1 VTKRTRAGRP
11 DASADT
17 ALRVVRAARAAFAA
31 HGYGGASMRTIA
43 AEVGVTAMA
52 LYNYAPSKAA
62 LLQLVFDETMT
73 EVYGSLGEAVAGQE
87 SMVAEVHAIL
97 ERSGE
102 ILQDDPDLLHF
113 LIRVILDRQQDELN
127 DLELLAPPV
136 VAFFDGLI
144 ERAVSRQELARRDGP
159 RLATFVTM
167 LLWGIIALAASDPTS
182 IGHAVETAKW
192 AAVGRLM

>member
-1 VTKRTRAGRP
+1 MT
-11 DASADT
+11 DT

-62 LLQLVFDETMT
+62 LLQLVFDQTMT
-73 EVYGSLGEAVAGQE
+73 EVYGSLSEAVAGQE
-87 SMVAEVHAIL
+87 SMVGEVHAVL

-102 ILQDDPDLLHF
+102 ILTEDPDLLHF

-127 DLELLAPPV
+127 GLELLAPPI

-144 ERAVSRQELARRDGP
+144 ERAVSRHELTRRDGP
-159 RLATFVTM
+159 RVARFVTM
-167 LLWGIIALAASDPTS
+167 LLWGIIALAASDPAS
-182 IGHAVETAKW
+182 IRPAVETAKW
-192 AAVGRLM
+192 AAAGRLG

>member
-1 VTKRTRAGRP
+1 MT
-11 DASADT
+11 DT
-17 ALRVVRAARAAFAA
+17 AQRVVRAARTAFAA

-73 EVYGSLGEAVAGQE
+73 EVYGSLSEAVAGQQSVLE
-87 SMVAEVHAIL
+87 EVRAIL

-136 VAFFDGLI
+136 VAFFDGLVG
-144 ERAVSRQELARRDGP
+144 RAVSRQELARRDGQ

-167 LLWGIIALAASDPTS
+167 LLWGIIAVAASDPAS
-182 IGHAVETAKW
+182 VRHAVETAKW
-192 AAVGRLM
+192 AAAGRLG

>member
-1 VTKRTRAGRP
+1 MT
-11 DASADT
+11 DT
-17 ALRVVRAARAAFAA
+17 AQRVVRAARTAFAA

-73 EVYGSLGEAVAGQE
+73 EVYGSLSAAVAGRE
-87 SMVAEVHAIL
+87 SVLEEVRAIL

-136 VAFFDGLI
+136 VAFFDGLVG
-144 ERAVSRQELARRDGP
+144 RAVSRQELARRDGQ

-167 LLWGIIALAASDPTS
+167 LLWGIIAVAASDPAS
-182 IGHAVETAKW
+182 VRHAVETAKW
-192 AAVGRLM
+192 AAAGRLG

>member
-1 VTKRTRAGRP
+1 M
-11 DASADT
+11 DASAGT
-17 ALRVVRAARAAFAA
+17 AQRVVRAARAAFAA

-62 LLQLVFDETMT
+62 LLQLVFDQTTT
-73 EVYGSLGEAVAGQE
+73 EVYGSLSEAVAGRE
-87 SMVAEVHAIL
+87 STVAEVHAIL

-102 ILQDDPDLLHF
+102 ILRDDPGLLHF
-113 LIRVILDRQQDELN
+113 LIRVILDRQQEELT

-144 ERAVSRQELARRDGP
+144 EQAVSREELTRRDGP

-167 LLWGIIALAASDPTS
+167 LFWGIIAVAAADPAS
-182 IGHAVETAKW
+182 IARAVETAKW
-192 AAVGRLM
+192 AAAGRLG

>member
-1 VTKRTRAGRP
+1 MT
-11 DASADT
+11 DT
-17 ALRVVRAARAAFAA
+17 ALRVVRAARAAFAE

-43 AEVGVTAMA
+43 ADVGVTAMA

-73 EVYGSLGEAVAGQE
+73 EVYGSLSEAVAGQE
-87 SMVAEVHAIL
+87 SLAGEVHAIL

-102 ILQDDPDLLHF
+102 ILQDEPDLLHF

-136 VAFFDGLI
+136 AAFFEGLV
-144 ERAVSRQELARRDGP
+144 ERAVSRQELAPRDGP

-167 LLWGIIALAASDPTS
+167 LLWGIIALAAADPTS
-182 IGHAVETAKW
+182 IPNAVETAKW
-192 AAVGRLM
+192 AAAGRLT

>member
-1 VTKRTRAGRP
+1 MT
-11 DASADT
+11 DT
-17 ALRVVRAARAAFAA
+17 AQRVVRAARTAFAA

-73 EVYGSLGEAVAGQE
+73 EVYGSLSEAVAGQE
-87 SMVAEVHAIL
+87 SVLAEVRAIL

-136 VAFFDGLI
+136 VAFFDGLVG
-144 ERAVSRQELARRDGP
+144 RAVSRQELARRDGQ

-167 LLWGIIALAASDPTS
+167 LLWGIIAVAASDPAS
-182 IGHAVETAKW
+182 ISHAVETAKW
-192 AAVGRLM
+192 AAAGRLG

>member
-1 VTKRTRAGRP
+1 MT
-11 DASADT
+11 DT
-17 ALRVVRAARAAFAA
+17 AQRVVRAARTAFAA

-73 EVYGSLGEAVAGQE
+73 EVYGSLSEAVAGQE
-87 SMVAEVHAIL
+87 SVLEEVRAIL

-136 VAFFDGLI
+136 VAFFDGLVG
-144 ERAVSRQELARRDGP
+144 RAVSRQELARRDGQ

-167 LLWGIIALAASDPTS
+167 LLWGIIAVAASDPAS

-192 AAVGRLM
+192 AAAGRLG